1 MNAFDKFYKK
11 TVEERHA
18 ILAEYAD
25 LNEEEQAFLASTG
38 ALSFD
43 KANHMIENTIGI
55 YSLPLGLGMN
65 MLLNDKRYIVP
76 MAMEEPSV
84 VAAQS
89 AGAKLI
95 AQNGGITGSATKRKM
110 IGQIELI
117 SVSDIQAA
125 KENIIANEEQ
135 LIAIA
140 NQAHPSL
147 QKRGGGAVEIQV
159 RTAQT
164 ANDETLLI
172 VHLLVDTQEAMGANM
187 VNTMVETL
195 APELEMLTNGTAN
208 MRILS
213 NLVDEATAT
222 AVCRINPESLA
233 TKTQSGEWVRDRII
247 AAYEFADADIYRA
260 ATHNKGIMNGIDA
273 VIMAFGND
281 WRAVEAASHAYAAR
295 TGSYKPMSK
304 WSKDADGYLVGELTL
319 PMPVAFVGG
328 SIAIHPIASLSKKI
342 ARVESAKELAMLV
355 CAVGLTQNLAALKAL
370 VTEGIQRGHMSL
382 QAKSLAMTAGAEAD
396 EIEIVATFLQESKQL
411 NVVAAKEFIAKFTQR
426 KIK

>member
-11 TVEERHA
+11 TVEERRA

-65 MLLNDKRYIVP
+65 MLLNDKRYVVP

-304 WSKDADGYLVGELTL
+304 WSKDAEGYLVGELTL

-328 SIAIHPIASLSKKI
+328 SIGIHPIATLSKKI
-342 ARVESAKELAMLV
+342 ARIESAKELAMLV

-411 NVVAAKEFIAKFTQR
+411 NVVAAKEFIAKLR
-426 KIK
+426 SEK

>member
-11 TVEERHA
+11 TVEERRA
-18 ILAEYAD
+18 ILAKYAD

-65 MLLNDKRYIVP
+65 MLLNDKHYVVP
-76 MAMEEPSV
+76 MVMEEPSV

-95 AQNGGITGSATKRKM
+95 GQNGGITGSATKRKM

-304 WSKDADGYLVGELTL
+304 WSKDAEGYLVGELTL

-328 SIAIHPIASLSKKI
+328 SIGIHPIATLSKKI

-396 EIEIVATFLQESKQL
+396 EIEKVATFLQESKQL
-411 NVVAAKEFIAKFTQR
+411 NVVAAKEFINKLR
-426 KIK
+426 SGK

>member
-1 MNAFDKFYKK
+1 MKSFDKFYKK
-11 TVEERHA
+11 TLEERQA
-18 ILAEYAD
+18 ILAEYAN

-43 KANHMIENTIGI
+43 KANHMIENTVGI

-65 MLLNDKRYIVP
+65 MLLNDKKYIVP

-89 AGAKLI
+89 SGAKLI
-95 AQNGGITGSATKRKM
+95 AQNGGITSTATDRKM

-117 SVSDIQAA
+117 IVPDVEAA
-125 KENIIANEEQ
+125 EEKVIANREK

-140 NQAHPSL
+140 NNAHPSL
-147 QKRGGGAVEIQV
+147 LKRGGGAVDLKV
-159 RTAQT
+159 RTTKT
-164 ANDETLLI
+164 ASGETLFI
-172 VHLLVDTQEAMGANM
+172 IHLLVDTQEAMGANM

-195 APELEMLTNGTAN
+195 APELEILTGGVAN

-213 NLVDEATAT
+213 NLVDDATAT
-222 AVCRINPESLA
+222 ATCRLSPESLA

-281 WRAVEAASHAYAAR
+281 WRAVEAASHAYTAR

-304 WSKDADGYLVGELTL
+304 WSKDADGYLIGELTL

-382 QAKSLAMTAGAEAD
+382 QAKSLAMTAGAEAN
-396 EIEIVATFLQESKQL
+396 EIEQVAQFLQETKQL
-411 NVVAAKEFIAKFTQR
+411 NVMAAKKYIAELRTK
-426 KIK
+426 

>member
-65 MLLNDKRYIVP
+65 MLLNDKRYVVP

-125 KENIIANEEQ
+125 KKNIIANEEQ

-164 ANDETLLI
+164 ANDETLFI

-411 NVVAAKEFIAKFTQR
+411 NVVAAKEFIAKLR
-426 KIK
+426 SEK

>member
-65 MLLNDKRYIVP
+65 MLLNDKRYVVP

-147 QKRGGGAVEIQV
+147 QKRGGGAVKIQV

-164 ANDETLLI
+164 VNDETLFI

-411 NVVAAKEFIAKFTQR
+411 NVVAAKEFIAKLR
-426 KIK
+426 SEK

>member
-1 MNAFDKFYKK
+1 M
-11 TVEERHA
+11 
-18 ILAEYAD
+18 
-25 LNEEEQAFLASTG
+25 
-38 ALSFD
+38 
-43 KANHMIENTIGI
+43 
-55 YSLPLGLGMN
+55 
-65 MLLNDKRYIVP
+65 
-76 MAMEEPSV
+76 
-84 VAAQS
+84 AAQS

-95 AQNGGITGSATKRKM
+95 GQNGGITGSATKRKM

-233 TKTQSGEWVRDRII
+233 TKTQSGEWFVI
-247 AAYEFADADIYRA
+247 ESLL
-260 ATHNKGIMNGIDA
+260 HMN
-273 VIMAFGND
+273 
-281 WRAVEAASHAYAAR
+281 
-295 TGSYKPMSK
+295 
-304 WSKDADGYLVGELTL
+304 L
-319 PMPVAFVGG
+319 PMQTFTEQQH
-328 SIAIHPIASLSKKI
+328 II
-342 ARVESAKELAMLV
+342 KE
-355 CAVGLTQNLAALKAL
+355 
-370 VTEGIQRGHMSL
+370 
-382 QAKSLAMTAGAEAD
+382 
-396 EIEIVATFLQESKQL
+396 
-411 NVVAAKEFIAKFTQR
+411 
-426 KIK
+426 

>member
-65 MLLNDKRYIVP
+65 MLLNDKRYVVP

-125 KENIIANEEQ
+125 KKNIIVNEEQ

-164 ANDETLLI
+164 PNDETLFI

-411 NVVAAKEFIAKFTQR
+411 NVVAAKEFIAKLR
-426 KIK
+426 SEK

>member
-65 MLLNDKRYIVP
+65 MLLNDKRYVVP

-140 NQAHPSL
+140 NQTHPSL
-147 QKRGGGAVEIQV
+147 QKRGGGAVKIQV

-164 ANDETLLI
+164 ANDETLFI

-411 NVVAAKEFIAKFTQR
+411 NVVAAKEFIAKLR
-426 KIK
+426 SEK

>member
-125 KENIIANEEQ
+125 KNIIANEEQ

-164 ANDETLLI
+164 ANDETLFI

-396 EIEIVATFLQESKQL
+396 EIEIVATFLQENKQL
-411 NVVAAKEFIAKFTQR
+411 NVVAAKEFIAKLR
-426 KIK
+426 SEK

>member
-1 MNAFDKFYKK
+1 MQFFDKFYKK
-11 TVEERHA
+11 TLEERQA
-18 ILAEYAD
+18 ILAEYAN

-43 KANHMIENTIGI
+43 KANHMIENTVGI

-65 MLLNDKRYIVP
+65 MLLNDKKYIVP

-89 AGAKLI
+89 SGAKLI
-95 AQNGGITGSATKRKM
+95 AQNGGITSTATDRKM

-117 SVSDIQAA
+117 IVPDVEAA
-125 KENIIANEEQ
+125 EEKVIANREK

-140 NQAHPSL
+140 NNAHPSL
-147 QKRGGGAVEIQV
+147 LKRGGGAVDLQV
-159 RTAQT
+159 RTTKT
-164 ANDETLLI
+164 ASGETLFI
-172 VHLLVDTQEAMGANM
+172 IHLLVDTQEAMGANM

-195 APELEMLTNGTAN
+195 APELEILTGGVAN

-213 NLVDEATAT
+213 NLVDDATAT
-222 AVCRINPESLA
+222 ATCRLSPESLA

-281 WRAVEAASHAYAAR
+281 WRAVEAASHAYTAR

-304 WSKDADGYLVGELTL
+304 WSKDADGYLIGELTL

-382 QAKSLAMTAGAEAD
+382 QAKSLAMTAGAEAN
-396 EIEIVATFLQESKQL
+396 EIEQVAQFLQETKQL
-411 NVVAAKEFIAKFTQR
+411 NVMAAKKYIAELRTK
-426 KIK
+426 

>member
-18 ILAEYAD
+18 ILAKYAD

-411 NVVAAKEFIAKFTQR
+411 NVVAAKEFIAKLR
-426 KIK
+426 SEK

>member
-11 TVEERHA
+11 TVEERRA
-18 ILAEYAD
+18 ILAEYAN

-65 MLLNDKRYIVP
+65 MLLNDKRYVVP

-117 SVSDIQAA
+117 SVSDIPAA

-147 QKRGGGAVEIQV
+147 QKRGGGAVAIQV

-304 WSKDADGYLVGELTL
+304 WSKDAEGYLVGELTL

-328 SIAIHPIASLSKKI
+328 SIGIHPIATLSKKI

-355 CAVGLTQNLAALKAL
+355 CAVGLTQNLSALKAL

-382 QAKSLAMTAGAEAD
+382 QAKSLAMTAGAEAE
-396 EIEIVATFLQESKQL
+396 EIEKVATFLQESKQL
-411 NVVAAKEFIAKFTQR
+411 NVVAAKEFITKLR
-426 KIK
+426 SGK

>member
-11 TVEERHA
+11 TLEERRA

-25 LNEEEQAFLASTG
+25 LTKEEQAFLTSTG
-38 ALSFD
+38 ALSLE

-55 YSLPLGLGMN
+55 YSLPLGLSMN
-65 MLLNDKRYIVP
+65 MRLNDKNYIVP

-89 AGAKLI
+89 SGAKLI
-95 AQNGGITGSATKRKM
+95 AQNGGIKGTATERKM
-110 IGQIELI
+110 IGQVELI
-117 SVSDIQAA
+117 NVPNISQAT
-125 KENIIANEEQ
+125 KKIINNKANLLSNANE
-135 LIAIA
+135 
-140 NQAHPSL
+140 AHPSL
-147 QKRGGGAVEIQV
+147 QKRGGGAVDLVV
-159 RTAQT
+159 RTVAT
-164 ANDETLLI
+164 EAGKVLLI
-172 VHLLVDTQEAMGANM
+172 VHLLVDTREAMGANM

-195 APELEMLTNGTAN
+195 APKLEKLTNGTAN

-213 NLVDEATAT
+213 NLVDDATAT
-222 AVCRINPESLA
+222 VTCRIAKESLA
-233 TKTQSGEWVRDRII
+233 TKNQTGEWVRDRII

-273 VIMAFGND
+273 VVMAFGND
-281 WRAVEAASHAYAAR
+281 WRAIEAASHAYAAR
-295 TGSYKPMSK
+295 SGRYKPMTK
-304 WSKDADGYLVGELTL
+304 WTKDAEGFLIGELTL

-328 SIAIHPIASLSKKI
+328 SIGVHPIATLSQKI

-382 QAKSLAMTAGAEAD
+382 QAKSLAMTAGAEAN
-396 EIEIVATFLQESKQL
+396 EIEAVANFLQDSKQM
-411 NVVAAKEFIAKFTQR
+411 NVMAAKEYITKLRQS
-426 KIK
+426 

>member
-1 MNAFDKFYKK
+1 MKSFDKFYKK
-11 TVEERHA
+11 TLEERQA
-18 ILAEYAD
+18 ILAEYAN

-43 KANHMIENTIGI
+43 KANHMIENTVGI

-65 MLLNDKRYIVP
+65 MLLNDKKYIVP

-89 AGAKLI
+89 SGAKLI
-95 AQNGGITGSATKRKM
+95 AQNGGITSTATGRKM

-117 SVSDIQAA
+117 TVPDVEAA
-125 KENIIANEEQ
+125 EEKVIANREK

-140 NQAHPSL
+140 NNAHPSL
-147 QKRGGGAVEIQV
+147 LKRGGGAVDLQV
-159 RTAQT
+159 RTTKT
-164 ANDETLLI
+164 ASGETLFI
-172 VHLLVDTQEAMGANM
+172 IHLLVDTQEAMGANM

-195 APELEMLTNGTAN
+195 APELEILTGGVAN

-213 NLVDEATAT
+213 NLVDDATAT
-222 AVCRINPESLA
+222 ATCRLSPESLA

-281 WRAVEAASHAYAAR
+281 WRAVEAASHAYTAR

-304 WSKDADGYLVGELTL
+304 WSKDADGYLIGELTL

-382 QAKSLAMTAGAEAD
+382 QAKSLAMTAGAEAN
-396 EIEIVATFLQESKQL
+396 EIEQVAQFLQETKQL
-411 NVVAAKEFIAKFTQR
+411 NVMAAKKYIAELRTK
-426 KIK
+426 

>member
-11 TVEERHA
+11 TVEERRA

-65 MLLNDKRYIVP
+65 MLLNDKHYVVP
-76 MAMEEPSV
+76 MVMEEPSV

-95 AQNGGITGSATKRKM
+95 GQNGGITGSATKRKM

-304 WSKDADGYLVGELTL
+304 WSKDAEGYLVGELTL

-328 SIAIHPIASLSKKI
+328 SIGIHPIATLSKKI

-396 EIEIVATFLQESKQL
+396 EIEKVATFLQESKQL
-411 NVVAAKEFIAKFTQR
+411 NVVAAKEF
-426 KIK
+426 

>member
-18 ILAEYAD
+18 ILAEYAG

-43 KANHMIENTIGI
+43 KANHMIENAIGI

-65 MLLNDKRYIVP
+65 MLLNGKSYVVP

-89 AGAKLI
+89 SGAKLI
-95 AQNGGITGSATKRKM
+95 AQNGGITGRATKRKM

-117 SVSDIQAA
+117 SVSDIETAR
-125 KENIIANEEQ
+125 ENVLANQEKLVTIANE
-135 LIAIA
+135 
-140 NQAHPSL
+140 AHPSL
-147 QKRGGGAVEIQV
+147 QKRGGGAVDLQV

-164 ANDETLLI
+164 ANDETLFI

-195 APELEMLTNGTAN
+195 APELEVLTSGKAN

-222 AVCRINPESLA
+222 ALCRIKPESLA

-295 TGSYKPMSK
+295 TGSYKPMTK
-304 WSKDADGYLVGELTL
+304 WSKDAEGYLVGELTL

-328 SIAIHPIASLSKKI
+328 SIGIHPIATLSKKI

-382 QAKSLAMTAGAEAD
+382 QAKSLAMTAGAKAD
-396 EIEIVATFLQESKQL
+396 EIEKVATFLQESKQL
-411 NVVAAKEFIAKFTQR
+411 NVVAAKEFIAKLR
-426 KIK
+426 SEK

>member
-1 MNAFDKFYKK
+1 MQSFDKFYKK
-11 TVEERHA
+11 TLEERQA
-18 ILAEYAD
+18 ILAEYAN
-25 LNEEEQAFLASTG
+25 LNEKEQAFLASTG

-43 KANHMIENTIGI
+43 KANHMIENTVGI

-65 MLLNDKRYIVP
+65 MLLNDKKYIVP

-89 AGAKLI
+89 SGAKLI
-95 AQNGGITGSATKRKM
+95 AQNGGITSTATDRKM

-117 SVSDIQAA
+117 TVPDVEAA
-125 KENIIANEEQ
+125 EEKVIANREK

-140 NQAHPSL
+140 NNAHPSL
-147 QKRGGGAVEIQV
+147 LKRGGGAVDLQV
-159 RTAQT
+159 RTTKT
-164 ANDETLLI
+164 ASGETLFI
-172 VHLLVDTQEAMGANM
+172 IHLLVDTQEAMGANM

-195 APELEMLTNGTAN
+195 APELEILTGGVAN

-213 NLVDEATAT
+213 NLVDDATAT
-222 AVCRINPESLA
+222 ATCRLSPESLA

-281 WRAVEAASHAYAAR
+281 WRAVEAASHAYTAR

-304 WSKDADGYLVGELTL
+304 WSKDADGYLIGELTL

-328 SIAIHPIASLSKKI
+328 SIAIHPIATLSKKI

-382 QAKSLAMTAGAEAD
+382 QAKSLAMTAGAEAN
-396 EIEIVATFLQESKQL
+396 EIEQVAQFLQETKQL
-411 NVVAAKEFIAKFTQR
+411 NVMAAKKYIAELR
-426 KIK
+426 KK

>member
-1 MNAFDKFYKK
+1 MKSFDKFYKK
-11 TVEERHA
+11 TLEERQA
-18 ILAEYAD
+18 ILAEYAN
-25 LNEEEQAFLASTG
+25 LNEKEQAFLASTG

-43 KANHMIENTIGI
+43 KANHMIENTVGI

-65 MLLNDKRYIVP
+65 MLLNDKKYIVP

-89 AGAKLI
+89 SGAKLI
-95 AQNGGITGSATKRKM
+95 AQNGGITSTATDRKM

-117 SVSDIQAA
+117 TVPDVEAA
-125 KENIIANEEQ
+125 EEKVIANREK

-140 NQAHPSL
+140 NNAHPSL
-147 QKRGGGAVEIQV
+147 LKRGGGAVDLQV
-159 RTAQT
+159 RTTKT
-164 ANDETLLI
+164 ASGETLFI
-172 VHLLVDTQEAMGANM
+172 IHLLVDTQEAMGANM

-195 APELEMLTNGTAN
+195 APELEILTGGVAN

-213 NLVDEATAT
+213 NLVDDATAT
-222 AVCRINPESLA
+222 ATCRLSPESLA
-233 TKTQSGEWVRDRII
+233 TKMQSGEWVRDRII

-281 WRAVEAASHAYAAR
+281 WRAVEAASHAYTAR

-304 WSKDADGYLVGELTL
+304 WSKDADGYLIGELTL

-382 QAKSLAMTAGAEAD
+382 QAKSLAMTAGAEAN
-396 EIEIVATFLQESKQL
+396 EIEQVAQFLQETKQL
-411 NVVAAKEFIAKFTQR
+411 NVMAAKKYIAELRTK
-426 KIK
+426 

>member
-11 TVEERHA
+11 TVEERRA

-65 MLLNDKRYIVP
+65 MLLNDKHYVVP
-76 MAMEEPSV
+76 MVMEEPSV

-95 AQNGGITGSATKRKM
+95 GQNGGITGSATKRKM

-304 WSKDADGYLVGELTL
+304 WSKDAEGYLVGELTL

-328 SIAIHPIASLSKKI
+328 SIGIHPIATLSKKI

-396 EIEIVATFLQESKQL
+396 EIEKVADRKS
-411 NVVAAKEFIAKFTQR
+411 VV
-426 KIK
+426 

>member
-11 TVEERHA
+11 TVEDRRA
-18 ILAEYAD
+18 ILAEYAN

-65 MLLNDKRYIVP
+65 MLLNDKRYVVP

-125 KENIIANEEQ
+125 KENIIANEER

-304 WSKDADGYLVGELTL
+304 WSKDAEGYLVGELTL

-328 SIAIHPIASLSKKI
+328 SIGIHPIATLSKKI

-355 CAVGLTQNLAALKAL
+355 CAVGLTQNLSALKAL

-382 QAKSLAMTAGAEAD
+382 QAKSLAMTAGAEAE
-396 EIEIVATFLQESKQL
+396 EIEKVATFLQESKQL
-411 NVVAAKEFIAKFTQR
+411 NVVAAKEFITKLR
-426 KIK
+426 SGK

>member
-25 LNEEEQAFLASTG
+25 LNEEEQAFLAYTG

-65 MLLNDKRYIVP
+65 MLLNDKRYVVP

-147 QKRGGGAVEIQV
+147 QKRGGGAVKIQV

-164 ANDETLLI
+164 ANDETLFI

-411 NVVAAKEFIAKFTQR
+411 NVVAAKEFIAKLR
-426 KIK
+426 SEK

>member
-11 TVEERHA
+11 TVEERRA

-65 MLLNDKRYIVP
+65 MLLNDKHYVVP

-95 AQNGGITGSATKRKM
+95 GQNGGITGSATKRKM

-208 MRILS
+208 IRILS

-304 WSKDADGYLVGELTL
+304 WSKDAEGYLVGELTL

-328 SIAIHPIASLSKKI
+328 SIGIHPIATLSKKI

-396 EIEIVATFLQESKQL
+396 EIEKVATFLQESKQL
-411 NVVAAKEFIAKFTQR
+411 NVVAAKEFINKLR
-426 KIK
+426 SGK

>member
-1 MNAFDKFYKK
+1 MQSFDKFYKK
-11 TVEERHA
+11 TLEERQV
-18 ILAEYAD
+18 ILAEYAN

-43 KANHMIENTIGI
+43 KANHMIENTVGI

-65 MLLNDKRYIVP
+65 MLLNDKKYIVP

-89 AGAKLI
+89 SGAKLI
-95 AQNGGITGSATKRKM
+95 AQNGGITSTATDRKM

-117 SVSDIQAA
+117 IVPDVEAA
-125 KENIIANEEQ
+125 EEKVIANREK

-140 NQAHPSL
+140 NNAHPSL
-147 QKRGGGAVEIQV
+147 LKRGGGAVDLQV
-159 RTAQT
+159 RTTKT
-164 ANDETLLI
+164 ASGETLFI
-172 VHLLVDTQEAMGANM
+172 IHLLVDTQEAMGANM

-195 APELEMLTNGTAN
+195 APELEILTGGVAN

-213 NLVDEATAT
+213 NLVDDATAT
-222 AVCRINPESLA
+222 ATCRLSPESLA

-281 WRAVEAASHAYAAR
+281 WRAVEAASHAYTAR

-304 WSKDADGYLVGELTL
+304 WSKDADGYLIGELTL

-382 QAKSLAMTAGAEAD
+382 QAKSLAMTAGAEAN
-396 EIEIVATFLQESKQL
+396 EIEQVAQFLQETKQL
-411 NVVAAKEFIAKFTQR
+411 NVMAAKKYIAELRTK
-426 KIK
+426 

>member
-1 MNAFDKFYKK
+1 MQSFDKFYKK
-11 TVEERHA
+11 TLEERQA
-18 ILAEYAD
+18 ILAEYAN

-43 KANHMIENTIGI
+43 KANHMIENTVGI

-65 MLLNDKRYIVP
+65 MLLNDKKYIVP

-89 AGAKLI
+89 SGAKLI
-95 AQNGGITGSATKRKM
+95 AQNGGITSTATDRKM

-117 SVSDIQAA
+117 TVPDVEAA
-125 KENIIANEEQ
+125 EEKVIANREK

-140 NQAHPSL
+140 NNAHPSL
-147 QKRGGGAVEIQV
+147 LKRGGGAVDLQV
-159 RTAQT
+159 RTTKT
-164 ANDETLLI
+164 ASGETLFI
-172 VHLLVDTQEAMGANM
+172 IHLLVDTQEAMGANM

-195 APELEMLTNGTAN
+195 APELEILTGGVAN

-213 NLVDEATAT
+213 NLVDDATAT
-222 AVCRINPESLA
+222 ATCRLSPESLA

-281 WRAVEAASHAYAAR
+281 WRAVEAASHAYTAR

-304 WSKDADGYLVGELTL
+304 WSKDADGYLIGELTL

-382 QAKSLAMTAGAEAD
+382 QAKSLAMTAGAEAN
-396 EIEIVATFLQESKQL
+396 EIEQVAQFLQETKQL
-411 NVVAAKEFIAKFTQR
+411 NVMAAKKYITELRTK
-426 KIK
+426 

>member
-1 MNAFDKFYKK
+1 MQSFDKFYKK
-11 TVEERHA
+11 TLEERQA
-18 ILAEYAD
+18 ILAEYAN
-25 LNEEEQAFLASTG
+25 LNDEEQAFLASTG

-43 KANHMIENTIGI
+43 KANHMIENTVGI

-65 MLLNDKRYIVP
+65 MLLNDKKYIVP

-89 AGAKLI
+89 SGAKLI
-95 AQNGGITGSATKRKM
+95 AQNGGITSTATDRKM

-117 SVSDIQAA
+117 TVPDVEAA
-125 KENIIANEEQ
+125 EEKVIANREK

-140 NQAHPSL
+140 NNAHPSL
-147 QKRGGGAVEIQV
+147 LKRGGGAVDLQV
-159 RTAQT
+159 RTTKT
-164 ANDETLLI
+164 ASGETLFI
-172 VHLLVDTQEAMGANM
+172 IHLLVDTQEAMGANM

-195 APELEMLTNGTAN
+195 APELEILTGGVAN

-213 NLVDEATAT
+213 NLVDDATAT
-222 AVCRINPESLA
+222 ATCRLSPESLA

-281 WRAVEAASHAYAAR
+281 WRAVEAASHAYTAR

-304 WSKDADGYLVGELTL
+304 WSKDADGYLIGELTL

-382 QAKSLAMTAGAEAD
+382 QAKSLAMTAGAEAN
-396 EIEIVATFLQESKQL
+396 EIEQVAQFLQETKQL
-411 NVVAAKEFIAKFTQR
+411 NVMAAKKYIAELRTK
-426 KIK
+426 

>member
-11 TVEERHA
+11 TVEERRA

-38 ALSFD
+38 ALSFN

-65 MLLNDKRYIVP
+65 MLLNDKCYVVP

-95 AQNGGITGSATKRKM
+95 GQNGGITGSATKRKM

-304 WSKDADGYLVGELTL
+304 WSKDAEGYLVGELTL

-328 SIAIHPIASLSKKI
+328 SIGIHPIATLSKKI

-396 EIEIVATFLQESKQL
+396 EIEKVATFLQESKQL
-411 NVVAAKEFIAKFTQR
+411 NVVAAKEFINKLR
-426 KIK
+426 SGK

>member
-65 MLLNDKRYIVP
+65 MLLNDKRYVVP

-328 SIAIHPIASLSKKI
+328 SIAIHPIARLSKKI

-411 NVVAAKEFIAKFTQR
+411 NVVAAKEFIAKLR
-426 KIK
+426 SEK

>member
-125 KENIIANEEQ
+125 KKNIIANEEQ

-164 ANDETLLI
+164 ANDETLFI

-304 WSKDADGYLVGELTL
+304 WSKDAEGYLVGELTL

-342 ARVESAKELAMLV
+342 AQVESAKELAMLV

-411 NVVAAKEFIAKFTQR
+411 NVVAAKEFIAKLR
-426 KIK
+426 SEK

>member
-11 TVEERHA
+11 TVAERHA

-65 MLLNDKRYIVP
+65 MLLNGKSYVVP

-89 AGAKLI
+89 SGAKLI

-117 SVSDIQAA
+117 SVPNIQSA
-125 KENIIANEEQ
+125 KDSVIANQAE

-147 QKRGGGAVEIQV
+147 QKRGGGAVDLQV

-164 ANDETLLI
+164 ANDETLFI

-195 APELEMLTNGTAN
+195 APELEKLTSGKAN

-222 AVCRINPESLA
+222 ALCRIKPESLA

-247 AAYEFADADIYRA
+247 AAHEFADADIYRA

-295 TGSYKPMSK
+295 TGSYKPMTK
-304 WSKDADGYLVGELTL
+304 WSKDAEGYLVGELTL

-328 SIAIHPIASLSKKI
+328 SIGIHPIATLSKKI

-382 QAKSLAMTAGAEAD
+382 QAKSLAMTAGAKAD
-396 EIEIVATFLQESKQL
+396 EIEKVATFLQESKQL
-411 NVVAAKEFIAKFTQR
+411 NVVAAKEFIAKLR
-426 KIK
+426 SEK

>member
-125 KENIIANEEQ
+125 KKNIIVNEEQ

-164 ANDETLLI
+164 PNDETLFI

-304 WSKDADGYLVGELTL
+304 WSKDAEGYLVGELTL

-411 NVVAAKEFIAKFTQR
+411 NVVAAKEFIAKLR
-426 KIK
+426 SEK

>member
-1 MNAFDKFYKK
+1 MKSFDKFYKK
-11 TVEERHA
+11 TLEERQA
-18 ILAEYAD
+18 ILAEYAN
-25 LNEEEQAFLASTG
+25 LNEKEQAFLASTG

-43 KANHMIENTIGI
+43 KANHMIENTVGI

-65 MLLNDKRYIVP
+65 MLLNDKKYIVP

-89 AGAKLI
+89 SGAKLI
-95 AQNGGITGSATKRKM
+95 AQNGGITSTATDRKM

-117 SVSDIQAA
+117 TVPDVEAA
-125 KENIIANEEQ
+125 EEKVIANREK

-140 NQAHPSL
+140 NNAHPSL
-147 QKRGGGAVEIQV
+147 LKRGGGAVDLQV
-159 RTAQT
+159 RTTKT
-164 ANDETLLI
+164 ASGETLFI
-172 VHLLVDTQEAMGANM
+172 IHLLVDTQEAMGANM

-195 APELEMLTNGTAN
+195 APELEILTGGVAN

-213 NLVDEATAT
+213 NLVDDATAT
-222 AVCRINPESLA
+222 ATCRLSPESLA

-281 WRAVEAASHAYAAR
+281 WRAVEAASHAYTAR

-304 WSKDADGYLVGELTL
+304 WSKDADGYLIGELTL

-382 QAKSLAMTAGAEAD
+382 QAKSLAMTAGAEAN
-396 EIEIVATFLQESKQL
+396 EIEQVAQFLQETKQL
-411 NVVAAKEFIAKFTQR
+411 NVMAAKKYIAELRTK
-426 KIK
+426 

>member
-117 SVSDIQAA
+117 SVSNIQAA
-125 KENIIANEEQ
+125 KKNIIANEEQ

-164 ANDETLLI
+164 ANDETLFI

-411 NVVAAKEFIAKFTQR
+411 NVVAAKEFIAKLR
-426 KIK
+426 SEK

>member
-1 MNAFDKFYKK
+1 NAFDKFYKK

-65 MLLNDKRYIVP
+65 MLLNDKRYVVP

-147 QKRGGGAVEIQV
+147 QKRGGGAVKIQV

-164 ANDETLLI
+164 ANDETLFI

-411 NVVAAKEFIAKFTQR
+411 NVVAAKEFIAKLR
-426 KIK
+426 SEK

>member
-11 TVEERHA
+11 TVEERRA

-65 MLLNDKRYIVP
+65 MLLNDKHYVVP
-76 MAMEEPSV
+76 MVMEEPSV

-95 AQNGGITGSATKRKM
+95 GQNGGITGSATKRKM

-304 WSKDADGYLVGELTL
+304 WSKDAEGYLVGELTL

-328 SIAIHPIASLSKKI
+328 SIGIHPIATLSKKI

-396 EIEIVATFLQESKQL
+396 EIEKVAIFLQESKQL
-411 NVVAAKEFIAKFTQR
+411 NVVAAKEFINKLR
-426 KIK
+426 SGK

>member
-1 MNAFDKFYKK
+1 MKSFDKFYKK
-11 TVEERHA
+11 TLEERQA
-18 ILAEYAD
+18 ILAEYAN

-43 KANHMIENTIGI
+43 KANHMIENAVGI

-65 MLLNDKRYIVP
+65 MLLNDKKYIVP

-89 AGAKLI
+89 SGAKLI
-95 AQNGGITGSATKRKM
+95 AQNGGITSTATDRKM

-117 SVSDIQAA
+117 TVPDVEAA
-125 KENIIANEEQ
+125 EEKVIANREK

-140 NQAHPSL
+140 NNAHPSL
-147 QKRGGGAVEIQV
+147 LKRGGGAVDLQV
-159 RTAQT
+159 RTTKT
-164 ANDETLLI
+164 ASGETLFI
-172 VHLLVDTQEAMGANM
+172 IHLLVDTQEAMGANM

-195 APELEMLTNGTAN
+195 APELEILTGGVAN

-213 NLVDEATAT
+213 NLVDDATAT
-222 AVCRINPESLA
+222 ATCRLSPESLA

-281 WRAVEAASHAYAAR
+281 WRAVEAASHAYTAR

-304 WSKDADGYLVGELTL
+304 WSKDADGYLIGELTL

-382 QAKSLAMTAGAEAD
+382 QAKSLAMTAGAEAN
-396 EIEIVATFLQESKQL
+396 EIEQVAQFLQETKQL
-411 NVVAAKEFIAKFTQR
+411 NVMAAKKYIAELRTK
-426 KIK
+426 

>member
-1 MNAFDKFYKK
+1 MQSFDKFYKK
-11 TVEERHA
+11 TLEERQV
-18 ILAEYAD
+18 ILAEYAN

-43 KANHMIENTIGI
+43 KANHMIENTVGI

-65 MLLNDKRYIVP
+65 MLLNDKKYIVP

-89 AGAKLI
+89 SGAKLI
-95 AQNGGITGSATKRKM
+95 AQNGGITSTATDRKM

-117 SVSDIQAA
+117 IVPDVEAA
-125 KENIIANEEQ
+125 EEKVIVNREK

-140 NQAHPSL
+140 NNAHPSL
-147 QKRGGGAVEIQV
+147 LKRGGGAVDLQV
-159 RTAQT
+159 RTTKT
-164 ANDETLLI
+164 ASGETLFI
-172 VHLLVDTQEAMGANM
+172 IHLLVDTQEAMGANM

-195 APELEMLTNGTAN
+195 APELEILTGGVAN

-213 NLVDEATAT
+213 NLVDDATAT
-222 AVCRINPESLA
+222 ATCRLSPESLA

-281 WRAVEAASHAYAAR
+281 WRAVEAASHAYTAR

-304 WSKDADGYLVGELTL
+304 WSKDADGYLIGELTL

-328 SIAIHPIASLSKKI
+328 SIAIHPIATLSKKI

-382 QAKSLAMTAGAEAD
+382 QAKSLAMTAGAEAN
-396 EIEIVATFLQESKQL
+396 EIEQVAQFLQETKQL
-411 NVVAAKEFIAKFTQR
+411 NVMAAKKYIAELRTK
-426 KIK
+426 

>member
-11 TVEERHA
+11 TVEERRA
-18 ILAEYAD
+18 ILAEYAN

-65 MLLNDKRYIVP
+65 MLLNNKRYVVP

-164 ANDETLLI
+164 AHDEALFI

-187 VNTMVETL
+187 VNTMVEAL
-195 APELEMLTNGTAN
+195 APELEMLTNGIAN

-304 WSKDADGYLVGELTL
+304 WSKDAEGYLVGELTL

-328 SIAIHPIASLSKKI
+328 SIGIHPIATLSKKI
-342 ARVESAKELAMLV
+342 ARVESAKELATLV
-355 CAVGLTQNLAALKAL
+355 CAVGLTQNLSALKAL

-382 QAKSLAMTAGAEAD
+382 QAKSLAMTAGAEAE
-396 EIEIVATFLQESKQL
+396 EIEKVATFLQESKQL
-411 NVVAAKEFIAKFTQR
+411 NVVAAKEFITKLR
-426 KIK
+426 SGN

>member
-1 MNAFDKFYKK
+1 MNTFDKFYKK

-65 MLLNDKRYIVP
+65 MLLNDKRYVVP

-147 QKRGGGAVEIQV
+147 QKRGGGAVKIQV

-164 ANDETLLI
+164 ANDETLFI

-411 NVVAAKEFIAKFTQR
+411 NVVAAKEFIAKLR
-426 KIK
+426 SEK

>member
-11 TVEERHA
+11 TVAERHA

-65 MLLNDKRYIVP
+65 MLLNGKSYVVP

-89 AGAKLI
+89 SGAKLI

-117 SVSDIQAA
+117 SVPNIQSA
-125 KENIIANEEQ
+125 KDSVITNQAE

-147 QKRGGGAVEIQV
+147 QKRGGGAVDLQV

-164 ANDETLLI
+164 ANDETLFI

-195 APELEMLTNGTAN
+195 APELEKLTSGKAN

-222 AVCRINPESLA
+222 ALCRIKPESLA

-247 AAYEFADADIYRA
+247 AAHEFADADIYRA

-295 TGSYKPMSK
+295 TGSYKPMTK
-304 WSKDADGYLVGELTL
+304 WSKDAEGYLVGELTL

-328 SIAIHPIASLSKKI
+328 SIGIHPIATLSKKI

-382 QAKSLAMTAGAEAD
+382 QAKSLAMTAGAKAD
-396 EIEIVATFLQESKQL
+396 EIEKVATFLQESKQL
-411 NVVAAKEFIAKFTQR
+411 NVVAAKEFIAKLR
-426 KIK
+426 SEK

>member
-65 MLLNDKRYIVP
+65 MLLNDKRYVVP

-147 QKRGGGAVEIQV
+147 QKRGGGAVKIQV

-164 ANDETLLI
+164 ANDETLFI

-396 EIEIVATFLQESKQL
+396 EIEIVAIFLQESKQL
-411 NVVAAKEFIAKFTQR
+411 NVVAAKEFIAKLR
-426 KIK
+426 SEK